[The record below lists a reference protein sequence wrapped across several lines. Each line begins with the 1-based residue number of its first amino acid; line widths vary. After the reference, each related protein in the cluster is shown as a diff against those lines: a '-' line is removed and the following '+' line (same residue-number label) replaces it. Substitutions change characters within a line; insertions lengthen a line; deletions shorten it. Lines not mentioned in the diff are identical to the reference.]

1 MILKL
6 QKAGTINIQDNKGLD
21 RNNYQ
26 QWLKLSPTQKLKRR
40 VNIAKS
46 QFNQSSS
53 PIYNSLKAIFGG
65 FDPENPDLITGEP
78 NMLPSRGVNP
88 KTVQNVTKGVRTLE
102 DYLKTTKVSAP
113 KLEGTSALRNNYNTD
128 RFVAGTLFENSLPE
142 EALKVQGH
150 GMAKSPTL
158 QDALARLRYILDN
171 GFEQGKS
178 FYTAPLKVG
187 KDSQGIGSVLGTGGG
202 KPYFDGHFLLTGK
215 PGQMINS
222 ADDIS
227 TIYINDAY
235 ENEEALKAAQKI
247 KAYLQQTYPNKTFKL
262 YSEGFKNGGSIKAAN
277 ARKWKHKKGGVIK
290 AQEGTKFNWGELI
303 KTVGG
308 IANNAMST
316 VSENKKLSAQAK
328 QNKQEKV
335 NPLDYI
341 TKYLQEIQESNLR
354 SRQAARAL
362 GSTVNFNPDI
372 DKHFAYQ
379 LANQEVARKNS
390 EIDKQNKLLDVQ
402 TENQKTSNWMNLFG
416 NVAQTGLGYL
426 TSNIG
431 KKSTNV
437 NVPPSSTSTT
447 ANTVTTS
454 NFDNYMNNIA
464 IQKQLGIV

>member
-65 FDPENPDLITGEP
+65 FDPENPDLIAGEP
-78 NMLPSRGVNP
+78 NMLPSRGVNL

-171 GFEQGKS
+171 GFEQSKS

-247 KAYLQQTYPNKTFKL
+247 KAYLQQTYPNKIFKL
-262 YSEGFKNGGSIKAAN
+262 YSEGFKNGGSIKVAN
-277 ARKWKHKKGGVIK
+277 ARKWKHQDGGVLRFLQQGDK
-290 AQEGTKFNWGELI
+290 LNWGSLAANFI
-303 KTVGG
+303 SQG
-308 IANNAMST
+308 IQTIA
-316 VSENKKLSAQAK
+316 
-328 QNKQEKV
+328 QNKQTDNLSEQNAEQLKLLKKK
-335 NPLDYI
+335 NDPIRIISKYI
-341 TKYLQEIQESNLR
+341 QQVQDDKLR
-354 SRQAARAL
+354 SQQAAQAL
-362 GSTVNFNPDI
+362 GSTVNINPDI
-372 DKHFAYQ
+372 DIKPLAYK
-379 LANQEVARKNS
+379 LANQEVAESNQ
-390 EIDKQNKLLDVQ
+390 EIDNDIRQIGIEANK
-402 TENQKTSNWMNLFG
+402 QKTQNWMNLF
-416 NVAQTGLGYL
+416 
-426 TSNIG
+426 SNNLQSGIQLLANT
-431 KKSTNV
+431 KFSKNSAPSTNQ
-437 NVPPSSTSTT
+437 
-447 ANTVTTS
+447 A
-454 NFDNYMNNIA
+454 
-464 IQKQLGIV
+464 

>member
-1 MILKL
+1 
-6 QKAGTINIQDNKGLD
+6 
-21 RNNYQ
+21 
-26 QWLKLSPTQKLKRR
+26 
-40 VNIAKS
+40 
-46 QFNQSSS
+46 
-53 PIYNSLKAIFGG
+53 
-65 FDPENPDLITGEP
+65 
-78 NMLPSRGVNP
+78 MLPSRGVNP

-277 ARKWKHKKGGVIK
+277 ARKWKHQQGGTIGQK
-290 AQEGTKFNWGELI
+290 INNWFKSDLG
-303 KTVGG
+303 KVVTNG
-308 IANNAMST
+308 
-316 VSENKKLSAQAK
+316 VSQL
-328 QNKQEKV
+328 
-335 NPLDYI
+335 Y
-341 TKYLQEIQESNLR
+341 TGLQENANQVKLNDQLQEWKKSYLKSIQPEDF
-354 SRQAARAL
+354 
-362 GSTVNFNPDI
+362 STQVNQEEAQIKQSNPDYNSSPLVKQHKQYLLQTQALNRAREKAGMDADQYI
-372 DKHFAYQ
+372 QQYM
-379 LANQEVARKNS
+379 LAQQNNS
-390 EIDKQNKLLDVQ
+390 SSGDIFSGML
-402 TENQKTSNWMNLFG
+402 KTF
-416 NVAQTGLGYL
+416 LG
-426 TSNIG
+426 
-431 KKSTNV
+431 
-437 NVPPSSTSTT
+437 
-447 ANTVTTS
+447 
-454 NFDNYMNNIA
+454 
-464 IQKQLGIV
+464 